1 MGRQNNER
9 VDTIESKVWIGNF
22 NVKARKAIE
31 HILPKFLA
39 CHTILQ
45 TFQEN
50 EHIPEIGSE
59 SESVP
64 RSVSLD
70 VIDPLGENLLILDT
84 TTFWELTSR
93 DTTVAQETSTFYQED
108 DGFEL
113 VTEMET
119 TTLPDYTT
127 TNNTNITEY
136 ATTTTT
142 GPQRR
147 RPRSPKHGENDLDLD
162 LP

>member
-1 MGRQNNER
+1 M
-9 VDTIESKVWIGNF
+9 
-22 NVKARKAIE
+22 
-31 HILPKFLA
+31 HILQKILA

-45 TFQEN
+45 TFRQN
-50 EHIPEIGSE
+50 EHIPGIGFE

-70 VIDPLGENLLILDT
+70 VNEPLRENLLILDT

-93 DTTVAQETSTFYQED
+93 DTTVAQETQPWDQED

-113 VTEMET
+113 VNEMET

-127 TNNTNITEY
+127 TNDTNITEY
-136 ATTTTT
+136 TTTTTT

-147 RPRSPKHGENDLDLD
+147 RPRSPNHGENDLDLD
-162 LP
+162 LL

>member
-1 MGRQNNER
+1 MCSFCWDG
-9 VDTIESKVWIGNF
+9 VGTTKSKVWIGNF
-22 NVKARKAIE
+22 NVNAIKSYRAYSPE
-31 HILPKFLA
+31 ILA

-59 SESVP
+59 SESVS

-70 VIDPLGENLLILDT
+70 VNEPLRVNWFILDT

-93 DTTVAQETSTFYQED
+93 DTTVAQKTPPWDQED

-113 VTEMET
+113 TETDT

-127 TNNTNITEY
+127 TNGTNITEY
-136 ATTTTT
+136 TTTTTT

-147 RPRSPKHGENDLDLD
+147 RPRSPKRGENDLDLD